1 MSFKDFEDEFV
12 AKFGR
17 RPVVFTAGAA
27 SELRVKF
34 FFDNNH
40 VRHVSADWKGF
51 TLISR
56 YGVINTGFWVA
67 RDDPD
72 QNQPFRVDD
81 PAGIVDVLENAP
93 SVGSAAV
100 LLERVAR
107 VLEREGY
114 IKTP

>member
-1 MSFKDFEDEFV
+1 MLFKQFEDAYK

-17 RPVVFTAGAA
+17 DPVVFVEG
-27 SELRVKF
+27 SPSDLRVQF
-34 FFDNNH
+34 YFDRNG
-40 VRHVSADWKGF
+40 VRHVSAEWKGF

-56 YGVINTGFWVA
+56 NREIKMGFWVG
-67 RDDPD
+67 RDYT
-72 QNQPFRVDD
+72 NQPFHADD
-81 PAGIVDVLENAP
+81 PEWIVGLLVNVP

-114 IKTP
+114 IKTA

>member
-1 MSFKDFEDEFV
+1 MLFKQFEDAYK

-17 RPVVFTAGAA
+17 EPVVFVEG
-27 SELRVKF
+27 SPSDLRVQF
-34 FFDNNH
+34 YFDRNH
-40 VRHVSADWKGF
+40 VRHVSAEWKGF

-56 YGVINTGFWVA
+56 NRDITVGFWVGRDYTTELFRA
-67 RDDPD
+67 DDPEW
-72 QNQPFRVDD
+72 
-81 PAGIVDVLENAP
+81 IVGLLVNVP

-114 IKTP
+114 IKTA